1 MMQEHP
7 PDGTNTSVVAPASSA
22 HATGSEP
29 DEVLRLE
36 RLLVA
41 SSRNRRALAHE
52 IDRRSALLREVLERI
67 GELEHDL
74 APTAAPEPSPASRSA
89 SADPCVEL
97 RAELDDARAERSA
110 AVARALEAEAAR
122 AETAF
127 RLDEALGHLSAG
139 RGKAPGADPSALEGA
154 ALEQAE
160 LLGTARGL
168 RARLAEA
175 EEALGVAEARV
186 VLAEQDL
193 AEARARAR
201 GLERELNEAQERF
214 ELELLH
220 ARGDRDTQEAHA
232 ADLFTTL
239 AGAQGECSGGSARA
253 DEAERAFV
261 HARTRAQRA
270 ERSLQDAIEKL
281 EGLRA
286 ESAEVVLA
294 AHSRASRIAELTAD
308 LSAERDAAR
317 ELRAELAHKE
327 AVHDALQ
334 AALASRDEHVDQLAA
349 KLHDLQSAQAEAQ
362 TGLAVVSAAASLGDR
377 RATVMRKALSDVRA
391 PLQDLSSALH
401 GIVLGA
407 RESSGGGVGDSPQM
421 TEEPTVP
428 GLPILLEAPAGW
440 EQQQVAAQARI
451 DELQAQLA
459 GRIRMSMRD
468 TGLSALKGELIDVR
482 ASAARLADDLAKERS
497 RRRKFAVTVRAMQAA
512 AESGESPVPWIDELV
527 SLLNDG
533 ATLPP
538 PPAAT

>member
-1 MMQEHP
+1 MQEHP

-74 APTAAPEPSPASRSA
+74 APPVAPEPSPASRSA

-97 RAELDDARAERSA
+97 RAELDDARAERST

-139 RGKAPGADPSALEGA
+139 RGKAPGADPSALEAA

-214 ELELLH
+214 ELELLQ

-261 HARTRAQRA
+261 QARTRAQRA

-294 AHSRASRIAELTAD
+294 AHSRSSRITEITAD

-349 KLHDLQSAQAEAQ
+349 KLHDLQSAQAAAQ
-362 TGLAVVSAAASLGDR
+362 TGLAVVSAAA
-377 RATVMRKALSDVRA
+377 VMRKALSDVRA
-391 PLQDLSSALH
+391 PLQDLSAALH

-440 EQQQVAAQARI
+440 EQQQAAAQARI